1 MTSSLFELGKFSFT
15 GTAFFAEQVA
25 WVVSHETKDR
35 ADLCAV
41 LFLLFFLECGEI
53 FLLGLRPVTGPST
66 SPE

>member
-1 MTSSLFELGKFSFT
+1 MTSSLFKLGKFSFT

-25 WVVSHETKDR
+25 WVVSHETRER

-53 FLLGLRPVTGPST
+53 FPSELRPVMGPST